1 MKLDTMKEDPDE
13 QQKNMVNEDMEN
25 SKLHGTLKEAYDL
38 VLLIED

>member
-25 SKLHGTLKEAYDL
+25 SKLRGTLKEAYDL